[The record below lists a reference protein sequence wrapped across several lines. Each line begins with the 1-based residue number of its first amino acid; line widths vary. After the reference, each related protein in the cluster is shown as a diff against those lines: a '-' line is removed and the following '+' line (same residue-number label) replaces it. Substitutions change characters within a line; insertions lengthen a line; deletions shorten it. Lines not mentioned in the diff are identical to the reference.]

1 MNKSSLI
8 NSLLKLHFGYVL
20 IAMMFLTS
28 CRSAAQVASTRVED
42 VNGISYYMHTVEKG
56 QTLYAISKIYQCD
69 VNDIATANPGSDQ
82 SIKEGTVIKVPVAK
96 SKIKPT
102 MVVTKS
108 ESITHEVKRKETL
121 YSIAKQYNID
131 INDLVAANP
140 GSDKGVKKGQFLTIP
155 VKKKVV
161 ETPKPTTSTR
171 KHIVVP
177 GETLYGI
184 SKQYGVTVESIQD
197 ANGGL
202 TTGLKAGQELLIPG
216 VDPAL
221 VVVPSGTL
229 PGKERPI
236 EPIAIKGDVYKE
248 KYNIALMLPFYIN
261 YLDTMESRDKML
273 REVAIQMYRGS
284 LMAADTLEALGLK
297 ANLYTYDVLDGKSS
311 ITSILEKS
319 EMKNMDVIIGP
330 TFRDAMADASVWGA
344 KNGVHV
350 VCPVQQPN
358 KILLNSPNM
367 SKSVASSPTQWIA
380 IAKHIYSKNPKDN
393 IIIIDSKNIDDRRS
407 VDAFREEWKKLSG
420 DSLKNIIV
428 ITDASSFNVQEK
440 YAIGK
445 KNIIIA
451 PTNDKKVIG
460 TLFRVL
466 GEGDITVYGNE
477 SWDNLEVINV
487 SNRNKYQVH
496 FPQTSFVDYNNVTVQ
511 KWIESYRK
519 KFKSEPNQYA
529 CLGFD
534 LMMYYGMGLKQFGRE
549 FPNNLDHIKVKN
561 LYAHGFDYIKT
572 SNESGFENQYVMIIG
587 TKDYTLVR
595 EN

>member
-1 MNKSSLI
+1 M
-8 NSLLKLHFGYVL
+8 KLHFGYAL

-28 CRSAAQVASTRVED
+28 CSSVAQVASTRVED

-82 SIKEGTVIKVPVAK
+82 SIKEGTLIKVPVAK

-102 MVVTKS
+102 AVVTNA
-108 ESITHEVKRKETL
+108 ESITHEVKKKETL
-121 YSIAKQYNID
+121 YSIAKEYNID

-140 GSDKGVKKGQFLTIP
+140 GSDKGVKKGQVLTIP
-155 VKKKVV
+155 LKKKVV
-161 ETPKPTTSTR
+161 ETPKPNTSTR
-171 KHIVVP
+171 KHMVVP

-216 VDPAL
+216 VDAAL
-221 VVVPSGTL
+221 VVAPSGTL

-273 REVAIQMYRGS
+273 REVALQMYRGS

-297 ANLYTYDVLDGKSS
+297 ANIYAYDVLDDKSS
-311 ITSILEKS
+311 ITSALEKS
-319 EMKNMDVIIGP
+319 EMKEMDVIIGP
-330 TFRDAMADASVWGA
+330 TFRDAMTDASVWGA

-380 IAKHIYSKNPKDN
+380 IAKHIHLKNPKDN

-407 VDAFREEWKKLSG
+407 VDAFREEWKRLSG
-420 DSLKNIIV
+420 DSLKNVVV

-440 YAIGK
+440 YAVGK

-460 TLFRVL
+460 TLFRAL

-487 SNRNKYQVH
+487 SNRNKYEVH
-496 FPQTSFVDYNNVTVQ
+496 FPQTSFVDYNNINVQ
-511 KWIESYRK
+511 KWIEVYRK

-529 CLGFD
+529 FLGFD